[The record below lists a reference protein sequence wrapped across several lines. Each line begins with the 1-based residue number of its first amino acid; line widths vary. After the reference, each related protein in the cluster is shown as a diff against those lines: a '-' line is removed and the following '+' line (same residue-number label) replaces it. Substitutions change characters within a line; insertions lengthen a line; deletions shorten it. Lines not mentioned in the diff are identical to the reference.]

1 MGCVINDKYNFE
13 YCPLSFNKCMWQDKS
28 GKCKYNKDSSLDDF
42 CKNTGRKRLSD
53 TEIEVLKN
61 KLVEKVNELSKHK

>member
-1 MGCVINDKYNFE
+1 
-13 YCPLSFNKCMWQDKS
+13 MWQDKS